1 MSAPLEK
8 ALAQKKEALEAAA
21 DALERGAEALAGTV
35 GQLFPLCQAAAP
47 VLRLVLDNVHSKE
60 VFYVKERFQTLR
72 GNLDLLCV
80 QLEDVDREIQ
90 KAAADARYF
99 AAEENVRNQFR
110 KYLDVVEAEPRFRQ
124 VKTRLFLEHF
134 QHSGGEKNL
143 LALYH
148 GILGQSG
155 FGESLLDLVERYVC
169 RSRRRLEDFCAR
181 MKELLCLGL
190 IALLGHAALA
200 LGPQEEEDQMREWSR
215 KMDQIELRMKDA
227 VCSCADAFPEQ
238 ARVDVGL
245 LLREE
250 PKPEPEPASAPA
262 SPPASPP
269 APAPQLLDS
278 AQRILAFL
286 VHKYDWVSWSVRLV
300 NHAGGGAYRN
310 WRAGQRFHQM
320 SGRNCFEVPPP
331 DGHVGAAVS
340 YSALPRPVPKDAVA
354 RALEEA
360 GRRGHAPAVAEVLEK
375 RLSGFVVHAVGSHKE
390 AAAAWSFPEDC
401 HYWERHKNVA
411 LCVHSE

>member
-21 DALERGAEALAGTV
+21 DVLERGAEVLAGTV

-60 VFYVKERFQTLR
+60 VFFVKERFQSLCGR
-72 GNLDLLCV
+72 LDLLCV
-80 QLEDVDREIQ
+80 QLEDVEREIQ
-90 KAAADARYF
+90 KAGVDVRYF
-99 AAEENVRNQFR
+99 SAEENVRHQFR
-110 KYLDVVEAEPRFRQ
+110 KYLDVVEAKASFRQ
-124 VKTRLFLEHF
+124 VKTSLFLDYF

-143 LALYH
+143 LELYH
-148 GILGQSG
+148 GIMGQG
-155 FGESLLDLVERYVC
+155 AFGESLLDLVERYVS

-190 IALLGHAALA
+190 IALMGHAALV
-200 LGPQEEEDQMREWSR
+200 LSPEEEHHRMREWNR
-215 KMDQIELRMKDA
+215 KMDEMELRMKDA
-227 VCSCADAFPEQ
+227 VHSCTDAFPEQ
-238 ARVDVGL
+238 AQLDVGL

-250 PKPEPEPASAPA
+250 PESEP
-262 SPPASPP
+262 SPQTTPTPP
-269 APAPQLLDS
+269 PVTPPHLLDS

-300 NHAGGGAYRN
+300 DHAGGGVYRN

-320 SGRNCFEVPPP
+320 SGRNCFEVAPPP
-331 DGHVGAAVS
+331 DGHVGVAVS
-340 YSALPRPVPKDAVA
+340 YSALPRPVPRDAVA
-354 RALEEA
+354 GFLEEA

-375 RLSGFVVHAVGSHKE
+375 RLSGFVVHAVDRHKE